1 LKRFTV
7 SVEQLIK
14 ELRATIDGG
23 WNSEAAARL
32 EDCIGEIKFLLKLTE
47 GYGTAED
54 AIDAPLCSMRI
65 KYADKDCGK

>member
-1 LKRFTV
+1 LEKFTV
-7 SVEQLIK
+7 TVEELIK

-47 GYGTAED
+47 RYGTAED
-54 AIDAPLCSMRI
+54 AIAAPLCSMRI

>member
-1 LKRFTV
+1 MKMFTV
-7 SVEQLIK
+7 SVEQLIE

-47 GYGTAED
+47 GCGTAED
-54 AIDAPLCSMRI
+54 AIAAPLCSIRI
-65 KYADKDCGK
+65 KYADLDCGK